1 MSYTTLQELV
11 DRYGEERLVQLT
23 DRSMAEVIDQAVLL
37 RAIADADAE
46 IDGYLAAR
54 YRLPL
59 ASVPPV
65 LTRIAPD
72 IVFYRLH
79 SDEAPEE
86 VRTRYEDARR
96 LLEGISRG
104 SVGLGVPETEDQPR
118 PSLASASSGNPRIM
132 DRSGTEGL

>member
-1 MSYTTLQELV
+1 MSYATLQELV

-37 RAIADADAE
+37 RAIADAE

-118 PSLASASSGNPRIM
+118 PSLSSASSGNPRIM
-132 DRSGTEGL
+132 DRSGTEGF